1 MQLRPSLAHLDLAAA
16 GRKHSTTA
24 ADPATDGDTT
34 ESEGEEAKP
43 ITVKFARRDVGRCLE
58 NSCPPFLF
66 LKLSVQEQASD
77 LE

>member
-24 ADPATDGDTT
+24 ADPVTDGDTT

-43 ITVKFARRDVGRCLE
+43 ITVKFARRDVGRFLE

-66 LKLSVQEQASD
+66 
-77 LE
+77 